1 MGDWRDLFMRQF
13 AGYPRIGG
21 AARNV
26 RVTPGFGP
34 WKQLVETA
42 TLESGARPWWWW
54 WRQQDRKVPIQIQ
67 IQV

>member
-1 MGDWRDLFMRQF
+1 MRQF

-42 TLESGARPWWWW
+42 TLESGARP
-54 WRQQDRKVPIQIQ
+54 
-67 IQV
+67 